1 MFKKTIVF
9 FVLIFFSLQIFSQE
23 ENKDFYITKGKGFEF
38 HFFDDQ
44 YELQLDF
51 RGQFRASYPFD
62 NDPITFENEKSGLK
76 INRARIKIGGHIYQ
90 PYYTFYFEQDI
101 KGMNLLDF
109 RVQIE
114 KYSFLKLR
122 VGQWKVRYSRE
133 RVISSGN
140 QQGLDRSIIN
150 YAFTLDRQQG
160 ISLYGNLSGDG
171 IANFNYWASV
181 FMGSGRGANSNDDS
195 KLMYMGRLQW
205 NPNNEVLKFSGS
217 DLEYHDKFVSSFAI
231 AATTNTSRYTRF
243 STAGGGQLVGFEE
256 GVDGQYKIDQFLF
269 ETAFK
274 YKGWSWQQEYHYKN
288 IDDKI
293 NLTST
298 SLTGYYLQLG
308 YFLNNSFSKIPKKL
322 EVFGRYAYYDP
333 NIDVSNN
340 NELEYTFGLN
350 WFFHKH
356 KNKLTL
362 EYSYLDF
369 NDFSSTDKSGSKIR
383 LQWDISIF

>member
-1 MFKKTIVF
+1 MHKKAILLIVSILYSSF
-9 FVLIFFSLQIFSQE
+9 LFAQE
-23 ENKDFYITKGKGFEF
+23 EKKDFYITKGKGYEF
-38 HFFDDQ
+38 HFFEDQ
-44 YELQLDF
+44 YLLQIDF

-62 NDPITFENEKSGLK
+62 SNPETFENEKSSLK
-76 INRARIKIGGHIYQ
+76 INRARIKIGGYVYK

-114 KYSFLKLR
+114 KFDFLKLR

-140 QQGLDRSIIN
+140 QQGVDRSIIN
-150 YAFTLDRQQG
+150 YAFTVDRQQG
-160 ISLYGNLSGDG
+160 ISAYGNLSGNG
-171 IANFNYWASV
+171 MVNFNYWASA
-181 FMGSGRGANSNDDS
+181 FTGAGRGASSNDDS

-205 NPNNEVLKFSGS
+205 NPNKEVLKFSGS
-217 DLEYHDKFVSSFAI
+217 DLEGHEKFVSSIAI

-243 STAGGGQLVGFEE
+243 STAGGGQLYGFEDGE
-256 GVDGQYKIDQFLF
+256 DGQYKIDQFLF

-274 YKGWSWQQEYHYKN
+274 YKGWSWQQEYHHKN

-298 SLTGYYLQLG
+298 TLTGYYLQLG
-308 YFLNNSFSKIPKKL
+308 YFLNNTFSKIPKKL
-322 EVFGRYAYYDP
+322 EVFGRYASYDS
-333 NIDVSNN
+333 NIKISNN
-340 NELEYTFGLN
+340 NELEYTLGLN

-356 KNKLTL
+356 RNKLTF
-362 EYSYLDF
+362 EYSYLQFDEI
-369 NDFSSTDKSGSKIR
+369 SSMEKSGSRYR
-383 LQWDISIF
+383 LQWYISIF